1 MTRWPRPARAAGPRA
16 PGPRAADT
24 LFSRARGG
32 EFDIVVAM
40 DHDQGHIPVKTLGFE
55 YDETAK
61 KWTGLSGVNVTIGL
75 PFLRVSVDHGTAFD
89 RAWKGIANHESMVEA
104 IEVAVRMTRHS

>member
-1 MTRWPRPARAAGPRA
+1 GREIIPAIEAARAEGLNLTGPL
-16 PGPRAADT
+16 PADT

-40 DHDQGHIPVKTLGFE
+40 YHDQGHIPVKTLGFE
-55 YDETAK
+55 YDESAK
-61 KWTGLSGVNVTIGL
+61 TWTGLSGVNVTID
-75 PFLRVSVDHGTAFD
+75 PGTAFD

-104 IEVAVRMTRHS
+104 LDVATTMLEARA